1 MKEREKEICSL
12 LEKKVSLFQSYLSV
26 TKRIKEAFVDEG
38 KGNPEAFIAER
49 QGLID
54 RIEKIDTSMEGVI
67 KGGEIQTGFGR
78 DRETIEARQQ
88 DIKTLIETV
97 KPMDEALIA
106 MVRGEEEQA
115 KRSLLKMRRSRQAVS
130 GYQRMGES
138 PPKFFD
144 TLR

>member
-12 LEKKVSLFQSYLSV
+12 LEKKLSLFQSYLSV
-26 TKRIKEAFVDEG
+26 TKRMKRAFVDEE
-38 KGNPEAFIAER
+38 KGTHEVFLAER

-54 RIEKIDTSMEGVI
+54 KIEKIDSSMEKVI
-67 KGGEIQTGFGR
+67 KGGEPQAGFGS
-78 DRETIEARQQ
+78 DKETIETRLQE
-88 DIKTLIETV
+88 IKTLMETV
-97 KPMDEALIA
+97 KPMDEEMIA

-115 KRSLLKMRRSRQAVS
+115 KRSLLKMRGTRQAIS
-130 GYQRMGES
+130 GYQRMGKS

>member
-12 LEKKVSLFQSYLSV
+12 LDRKLSLFQSYLSV

-38 KGNPEAFIAER
+38 KGNPGGFIVER

-54 RIEKIDTSMEGVI
+54 KIEKIDTSMEKVI
-67 KGGEIQTGFGR
+67 KGGEPQAGFGS
-78 DRETIEARQQ
+78 DKETIETRLQE
-88 DIKTLIETV
+88 IKTLMETV
-97 KPMDEALIA
+97 KPMDEEMIA
-106 MVRGEEEQA
+106 MVLGEEEQA
-115 KRSLLKMRRSRQAVS
+115 KRSLLKMRSTRQAVS
-130 GYQRMGES
+130 GYQRMGKS

>member
-12 LEKKVSLFQSYLSV
+12 LEKKLSLFQSYLSV
-26 TKRIKEAFVDEG
+26 TKRIKEAFVDEE
-38 KGNPEAFIAER
+38 KGTPEVFLAER

-54 RIEKIDTSMEGVI
+54 RIEEIDSSMEKVI
-67 KGGEIQTGFGR
+67 KSGEPQTGFGR
-78 DRETIEARQQ
+78 DRETIETRLQ
-88 DIKTLIETV
+88 DIKTLMETV

-115 KRSLLKMRRSRQAVS
+115 KRSLLKMRSTRQAVG
-130 GYQRMGES
+130 GYQRIGKS

-144 TLR
+144 ELR

>member
-1 MKEREKEICSL
+1 MKEREEEICSL
-12 LEKKVSLFQSYLSV
+12 LEKKLSLFQSYLSV
-26 TKRIKEAFVDEG
+26 TKRMKEAFVDEE
-38 KGNPEAFIAER
+38 KGTPEVFLAER

-54 RIEKIDTSMEGVI
+54 RIEEIDSSMEKVI

-78 DRETIEARQQ
+78 DRETIETRLQ
-88 DIKTLIETV
+88 DIKTLMESV

-106 MVRGEEEQA
+106 LVRGEEEQA
-115 KRSLLKMRRSRQAVS
+115 QRSLLKMRGTRQAVS
-130 GYQRMGES
+130 GYQRIGKS

>member
-12 LEKKVSLFQSYLSV
+12 LEKKLSLFQSYLSV
-26 TKRIKEAFVDEG
+26 TKRMKRAFVDEE
-38 KGNPEAFIAER
+38 KGTHEVFLAER

-54 RIEKIDTSMEGVI
+54 RIEEIDSSMEKVI
-67 KGGEIQTGFGR
+67 KSGEPQTGFGG
-78 DRETIEARQQ
+78 DRETIETRLQ
-88 DIKTLIETV
+88 DIKTLMEAV
-97 KPMDEALIA
+97 KPMDEELIV

-115 KRSLLKMRRSRQAVS
+115 KRSLLKMRGTRQAVS
-130 GYQRMGES
+130 GYQRMGKS

>member
-1 MKEREKEICSL
+1 MADREKEICSL
-12 LEKKVSLFQSYLSV
+12 LEKKLSLFQSYLSV
-26 TKRIKEAFVDEG
+26 TKRIKEAFVEEDQ
-38 KGNPEAFIAER
+38 GNPGVFIAER

-54 RIEKIDTSMEGVI
+54 RIEKIDSSMDKVI
-67 KGGEIQTGFGR
+67 KEDEPQTGFGTYK
-78 DRETIEARQQ
+78 ETIETRLQ
-88 DIKTLIETV
+88 DIKTLMETV

-115 KRSLLKMRRSRQAVS
+115 KRSLLKMRSTRQAVS
-130 GYQRMGES
+130 GYQRMGKS